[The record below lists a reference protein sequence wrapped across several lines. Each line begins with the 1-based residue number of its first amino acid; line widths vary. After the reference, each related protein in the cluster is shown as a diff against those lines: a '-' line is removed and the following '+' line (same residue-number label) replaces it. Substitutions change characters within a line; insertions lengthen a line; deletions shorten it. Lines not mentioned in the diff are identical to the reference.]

1 MQILKLFNTLIVNI
15 QRKSHS
21 IHKIFTIFDRIFIKT
36 TTTLLA
42 AKKLKKLCKNSKN
55 LHDYI
60 NIALFYTYSLFEGS
74 PHKTILNSLQN
85 KVELHEFIKL
95 VAKNRPRKII
105 EIGTHFGGTFFLF
118 SRFGSPD
125 ALLISIDLPTWNL
138 KGGYGHL
145 RSFFYRSFRSKH
157 QKMIFIGQDSH
168 HPSTLKQVK
177 NHLKNEEIDLLFID
191 GDHSYEGVKKD
202 FEIYSP
208 LVKNNGIIA
217 FHDIV
222 VHDQSE
228 NCEVNKFW
236 NEIKEQFEYKEIVE
250 NWQQKHWGIGVLV
263 YKKEYE

>member
-1 MQILKLFNTLIVNI
+1 MIIEKI

-21 IHKIFTIFDRIFIKT
+21 IHKIFIIFDRIFIKT

-42 AKKLKKLCKNSKN
+42 AKKLKKLWKNSMS

-60 NIALFYTYSLFEGS
+60 NIALTYTYSLFEGS
-74 PHKTILNSLQN
+74 LYKTALNSLQN
-85 KVELHEFIKL
+85 KVELQEFIKL
-95 VAKNRPRKII
+95 VAKNRPRIII

-138 KGGYGHL
+138 KGGYGRL

-157 QKMIFIGQDSH
+157 QKMIFIAQDSH
-168 HPSTLKQVK
+168 HPSTLKEVK
-177 NHLKNEEIDLLFID
+177 NHLKCKEIDLLFID

-202 FEIYSP
+202 FEMYSP
-208 LVKNNGIIA
+208 LVKNNGMIA

-228 NCEVNKFW
+228 NCGVNKFW
-236 NEIKEQFEYKEIVE
+236 NEIKESFVHQEIVE
-250 NWQQKHWGIGVLV
+250 NWNQKHWGIGLLK
-263 YKKEYE
+263 YKKREI